1 MSADELEKELKDAE
15 QRRLQSKQKLTQ
27 QAQGITEDLE
37 TERQKLAAK
46 LQELKQLTTGPA
58 AEALGNAIVA
68 ISQIA
73 TSPRLTAEAS
83 QAIVEHVDDFLQ
95 TQATGLQE
103 FYGRVEKVLL
113 DFTKKYGEE
122 FDAQKAARQK
132 EYEVLEQLSVYLAK
146 FG

>member
-1 MSADELEKELKDAE
+1 MSADELENELKDAE
-15 QRRLQSKQKLTQ
+15 KRRQESKQKLTQ
-27 QAQGITEDLE
+27 KAQGISLELE
-37 TERQKLAAK
+37 TERQKLTKK
-46 LQELKQLTTGPA
+46 LQELQQLTTGPA

-73 TSPRLTAEAS
+73 SSPRLTAEAS
-83 QAIVEHVDDFLQ
+83 MAIVDHVDAFLQ
-95 TQATGLQE
+95 TQSTGLQE

>member
-1 MSADELEKELKDAE
+1 MSADLEKELQDAE
-15 QRRLQSKQKLTQ
+15 EKRLHSKQKLTQ
-27 QAQGITEDLE
+27 QAQGVDMGLE
-37 TERQKLAAK
+37 EERKKLTDK
-46 LQELKQLTTGPA
+46 LQELRQLTTGPA

-73 TSPRLTAEAS
+73 SSPRLTAEAS
-83 QAIVEHVDDFLQ
+83 QTIVEHVDAFLQ

-103 FYGRVEKVLL
+103 FYNKVEKTLL

-122 FDAQKAARQK
+122 FEAQKAARQK